1 MSALFG
7 SGDYTYRVDAQWGR
21 SPQLPALGLV
31 SGVACDSQD
40 RVYVL
45 QREPQAAMLV
55 FSPEGQL
62 LHSWGEGAFG
72 SAHGVWIGPDDALY
86 CTDRNH
92 TVTHWTLDGTLLA
105 TWGTAD
111 RAGPPGQPFNE
122 PARAVQSPQGDV
134 FIADGYGQYRVHAF
148 SADGTLR
155 RSWGTMGKGPG
166 EFGWPVHSVWVD
178 PRGRLLVTDRGNN
191 RVQHF
196 TLDGAYLGEW
206 GDLGAPNDV
215 CLDAAQTVYI
225 AEGGPA
231 ITSRGPIRTTRG
243 PGVTIMSL
251 DGDILAQWGERGD
264 APGQF
269 AASPHSLWVDSRSD
283 IYVGEVT
290 THDRLQKFIRQR

>member
-62 LHSWGEGAFG
+62 LHTWGEDAF
-72 SAHGVWIGPDDALY
+72 SLAHGVWIGPDDALY

-92 TVTHWTLDGTLLA
+92 TVTHWSLDGTLLA

-111 RAGPPGQPFNE
+111 RAGPPGEPFNE

-155 RSWGTMGKGPG
+155 RSWGTPGTGSG
-166 EFGWPVHSVWVD
+166 EFGWPVHSIWVD

-215 CLDAAQTVYI
+215 CLDADQTVYI

-269 AASPHSLWVDSRSD
+269 AASPHSLWVDSRGD